1 MGNVTN
7 LPTGRKDDRRA
18 KPTPADLA
26 AAGRLRAIW
35 DRKKEAFGLTQDK
48 MAEALDGSQ
57 GLVSQYLNG
66 KIPLNYKTVLAF
78 ARALEI
84 DPAEIR
90 ADLPE
95 QRLSAPAPVDADWS
109 DVSGFAQ
116 AVGLGSGPEADE
128 YAEAHKLK
136 FRANSLSRKRLFARN
151 LAVMYG
157 AGDSMLPRI
166 RPGDAILFDTS
177 DTKPR
182 DGALFVIQV
191 HGIAG
196 AEYQAKRCM
205 VLDET
210 TYFAADNPAGDHQWR
225 KPRRMDAKKAPIEI
239 IGRVRWIGSW
249 ED

>member
-1 MGNVTN
+1 MGTVTK
-7 LPTGRKDDRRA
+7 LPAKRKDDRRA
-18 KPTPADLA
+18 KPSPADIA

-35 DRKKEAFGLTQDK
+35 DRKKEDLGLTQDK
-48 MAEALDGSQ
+48 MSEALDGTQ

-84 DPAEIR
+84 DAAAIR
-90 ADLPE
+90 TDLPE
-95 QRLSAPAPVDADWS
+95 QRLSAPAPVETDWS
-109 DVSGFAQ
+109 DISGFAQ

-136 FRANSLSRKRLFARN
+136 FRASSLSRKRLFARN

-157 AGDSMLPRI
+157 VGDSMLPRI
-166 RPGDAILFDTS
+166 HPGDAILFDTS
-177 DTKPR
+177 DTRPR
-182 DGALFVIQV
+182 DGALYVIQV
-191 HGIAG
+191 HGVSG

-205 VLDET
+205 ILDDAV
-210 TYFAADNPAGDHQWR
+210 YFAADNPAGDHQWG
-225 KPRRMDAKKAPIEI
+225 KPRRTDAKKAAIEI

>member
-1 MGNVTN
+1 MGKVTT
-7 LPTGRKDDRRA
+7 LPADRKDDRRA

-35 DRKKEAFGLTQDK
+35 DRKKGSFGLTQDK

-78 ARALEI
+78 ARALDV
-84 DPAEIR
+84 DPTEIR
-90 ADLPE
+90 SDLPE
-95 QRLSAPAPVDADWS
+95 QRLSPAAAADAGWL
-109 DVSGFAQ
+109 DVQGFAQ

-136 FRANSLSRKRLFARN
+136 FRAESLSRKRLFARN

-157 AGDSMLPRI
+157 TGDSMLPRI
-166 RPGDAILFDTS
+166 HPGDAILFDTS

-182 DGALFVIQV
+182 DGAIFVVQV
-191 HGIAG
+191 HGIAK

-205 VLDET
+205 VLDEAV
-210 TYFAADNPAGDHQWR
+210 YFAADNPAGDHQWR
-225 KPRRMDAKKAPIEI
+225 KPRRMDAKRAPIEI